1 VDPKIVNPTARY
13 GRVRL
18 MEPPPLGYIHIGAAV
33 EPPTRGPVPGGSVAK
48 RALLANLK
56 SLAGELERMEPV
68 VKATVYRAI
77 IVPPPG
83 GYAKQKASHPA
94 RYDVAVLVETTSPEV
109 LEDVQG
115 SEPCKAL
122 LQAVTEAAGDVYVMN
137 ARCVKRIADVDKTR
151 QGLFLFNYFVAD
163 DPEVALELWDYLADW
178 YVGETGLRNSTLL
191 APIGQ
196 ADYVLVNHAR
206 WDETL
211 PRFVVRQFGKP
222 SFFTYVL
229 ANMRAN
235 RVGAMPL
242 LYRLA

>member
-1 VDPKIVNPTARY
+1 MDLKIVNPKGRY

-18 MEPPPLGYIHIGAAV
+18 MDPPGLGYLQIGAAV
-33 EPPTRGPVPGGSVAK
+33 EPPTRGPLPGMSAGK

-56 SLAGELERMEPV
+56 SLAAELERLEPV
-68 VKATVYRAI
+68 AKATVYRAI
-77 IVPPPG
+77 VVPPPA
-83 GYAKQKASHPA
+83 GYAKEKASHPA

-109 LEDVQG
+109 LDQVER
-115 SEPCKAL
+115 SEPYQRL
-122 LQAVTEAAGDVYVMN
+122 LEAVKGAASDVHVMR

-191 APIGQ
+191 APIGP
-196 ADYVLVNHAR
+196 ADYAIVNHAR
-206 WDETL
+206 WDESL
-211 PRFVVRQFGKP
+211 PRFMLRQFAKP
-222 SFFTYVL
+222 SFYSYVL
-229 ANMRAN
+229 GNMRAN
-235 RVGAMPL
+235 RTGAMPL